1 MFKTE
6 FSPKNI
12 KQTSDKNKE
21 KCKLGVIS
29 WSNTRRIMADSWG
42 AGSEIFEVKGLI

>member
-29 WSNTRRIMADSWG
+29 CHPIPEELYGRQLMGW
-42 AGSEIFEVKGLI
+42 